1 MQLPKFSVTQ
11 GYNLAP
17 HTLGSY
23 LSVTYLTYCNGS
35 FRFLK
40 ISPEGKVPVFN
51 SGDGNWI
58 ADSDVITQVIE
69 EKFPTPSLVTPP
81 EYASV

>member
-1 MQLPKFSVTQ
+1 
-11 GYNLAP
+11 
-17 HTLGSY
+17 
-23 LSVTYLTYCNGS
+23 
-35 FRFLK
+35 
-40 ISPEGKVPVFN
+40 VPVLK
-51 SGDGNWI
+51 GDDGKCI

>member
-1 MQLPKFSVTQ
+1 MVFEGIQEFNVVSLNLELPTACK
-11 GYNLAP
+11 L
-17 HTLGSY
+17 LK
-23 LSVTYLTYCNGS
+23 LTNCGNS

-51 SGDGNWI
+51 GGDGKWI
-58 ADSDVITQVIE
+58 PDSDVITQVIE
-69 EKFPTPSLVTPP
+69 EKYPTPSLVTPP

>member
-1 MQLPKFSVTQ
+1 ME
-11 GYNLAP
+11 
-17 HTLGSY
+17 
-23 LSVTYLTYCNGS
+23 LTPVCKLLKLIYCNDS

-40 ISPEGKVPVFN
+40 INPEGKVPVFN
-51 SGDGNWI
+51 GGDGKWI

-69 EKFPTPSLVTPP
+69 EKYPTPSLVTPP

>member
-1 MQLPKFSVTQ
+1 MFASD
-11 GYNLAP
+11 
-17 HTLGSY
+17 
-23 LSVTYLTYCNGS
+23 YCNVS

-51 SGDGNWI
+51 GGDGECI
-58 ADSDVITQVIE
+58 ADSDVITQTIE
-69 EKFPTPSLVTPP
+69 QKFPTPSLVTPV